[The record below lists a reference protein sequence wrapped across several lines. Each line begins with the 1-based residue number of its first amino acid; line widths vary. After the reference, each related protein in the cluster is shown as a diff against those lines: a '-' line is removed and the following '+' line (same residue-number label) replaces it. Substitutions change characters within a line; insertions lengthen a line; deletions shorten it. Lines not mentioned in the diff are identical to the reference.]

1 MQTEIITVRNTG
13 QSSND
18 DAGLPS
24 FATNYVGRQSRIIFI
39 RTSNCPLRRHKANA
53 TSTNKLAQIARQF
66 VGKTRPCC
74 RDHWRNKQM
83 QAKKLIRSNRGRA
96 VQLRREWGRKKR
108 HKPSAHLHVRPERMS
123 LPFATTKERKCRQLT
138 QQQQSKGVPSTL
150 TQGSLSRTFAHNQL
164 FMAPFWNRIAPNK
177 KQNDS

>member
-108 HKPSAHLHVRPERMS
+108 HKSNHPVRICMFDRSECPC
-123 LPFATTKERKCRQLT
+123 LL
-138 QQQQSKGVPSTL
+138 QQQRSANAGNSPNNNKVKGCPAH
-150 TQGSLSRTFAHNQL
+150 SLRNRSAVHLPTTINCSWP
-164 FMAPFWNRIAPNK
+164 PFETA
-177 KQNDS
+177 